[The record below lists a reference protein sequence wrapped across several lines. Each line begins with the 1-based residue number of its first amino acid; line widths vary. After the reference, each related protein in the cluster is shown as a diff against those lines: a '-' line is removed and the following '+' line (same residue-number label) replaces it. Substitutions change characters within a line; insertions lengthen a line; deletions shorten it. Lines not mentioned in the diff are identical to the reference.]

1 MKTAVKRLYEG
12 LFLVDSALAAS
23 DWEMVLGTIRKFLDR
38 AGAEIVSLKKW
49 DDRRLAY
56 EVEGKSRGTYLLAYF
71 YCEPSRVSGIERDVN
86 LSEVV
91 LRVLIL
97 RADRMS
103 REDMEKPTPAEQQPE
118 GGLSS
123 ESGPVEAMS
132 STTEEDL
139 AVESPEFG
147 EEEDTSTSSSEGL

>member
-23 DWEMVLGTIRKFLDR
+23 DWDGVLGTIRKFLER
-38 AGAEIVSLKKW
+38 AGADIVSLKKW

-56 EVEGKSRGTYLLAYF
+56 EVDGKSRGTYILTYF
-71 YCEPSRVSGIERDVN
+71 HCEPSRVHGIERDVN
-86 LSEVV
+86 LSERV

-103 REDMEKPTPAEQQPE
+103 REDIEKPTPAELHPE
-118 GGLSS
+118 GSS
-123 ESGPVEAMS
+123 MPVTEPSEPENSAADASAAEAA
-132 STTEEDL
+132 D
-139 AVESPEFG
+139 G
-147 EEEDTSTSSSEGL
+147 EAAASE

>member
-23 DWEMVLGTIRKFLDR
+23 DWDGVLGTIRKFLER
-38 AGAEIVSLKKW
+38 AGADIVSLKKW

-56 EVEGKSRGTYLLAYF
+56 EVEGKSRGTYILAYF
-71 YCEPSRVSGIERDVN
+71 HCEPSRVHGIERDVN
-86 LSEVV
+86 LSERV

-103 REDMEKPTPAEQQPE
+103 REDMEKPTPAELHPE
-118 GGLSS
+118 GSS
-123 ESGPVEAMS
+123 MPVPEPLEEADDAAA
-132 STTEEDL
+132 EAAGAEPAGDEP
-139 AVESPEFG
+139 AA
-147 EEEDTSTSSSEGL
+147 SE